1 MTTILWVDDEI
12 DHLRSHIRYL
22 EKRGYRVLTAMS
34 GRAALDMLSRNR
46 VDLVLMDQM
55 MVGLDG
61 LQTVEMIRKSYHQLP
76 VVMVTQSEEEELMD
90 EALGRDTDDYLTK
103 PVNPSQVL
111 LAIKRILTSDRLR
124 SERASEELMS
134 RVGRLMGSSDD
145 LIRIDD
151 WISLY
156 SDWMHGD
163 VTYGSMLESDMK
175 SVEKGRLQELAMRF
189 SRFVEKAY
197 PEWIASGESAPL
209 MPQNFLERVVAPLL
223 ESSGEL
229 VLLVMD
235 CMRLDQWL
243 VMYSEVEKWFH
254 HRLDFM
260 VVNLPSATPY
270 SRNALFAGLLPR
282 DIHRFYRR
290 NWVEEYG
297 SPGLNR
303 HEPEHL
309 QDALARIGGSSAVR
323 AEYVKLG
330 SHEEGESFRRS
341 LSQHLT
347 GGFLAVVVSY
357 LDHLTHG
364 RSESEV
370 LKDLAPDV
378 RSFRELAL
386 SWFQGSFL
394 KSVLKTLAARGATV
408 VVTSDHGSDF
418 CTRFARVKGARG
430 MSSSVRFRV
439 GHSLTAE
446 PKAAVVVR
454 QPEEWG
460 LPAGHPRKSYV
471 FARPGLVL
479 MQSGM
484 PRDDVRKFMGTF
496 QHGGISIEEMIV
508 PVATL
513 LPKKLG

>member
-34 GRAALDMLSRNR
+34 GRAALDVLSKNK

-61 LQTVEMIRKSYHQLP
+61 LETVEMIRKSYHQLP

-90 EALGRDTDDYLTK
+90 KALGGETDDYLTK

-111 LAIKRILTSDRLR
+111 LVIKRILTSDRLR
-124 SERASEELMS
+124 SERAAEELMS

-145 LIRIDD
+145 LIGIDD

-156 SDWMHGD
+156 SEWMHGD

-175 SVEKGRLQELAMRF
+175 SVEKGRFQELAMRF

-197 PEWIASGESAPL
+197 PEWIASERDAPL
-209 MPQNFLERVVAPLL
+209 MPHNFLRRVLPPLL
-223 ESSGEL
+223 QSSGEL

-254 HRLDFM
+254 QHLDFM

-282 DIHRFYRR
+282 DIRRFYRQ
-290 NWVEEYG
+290 NWAEEYG

-309 QDALARIGGSSAVR
+309 RDALARIEGSSSIS
-323 AEYVKLG
+323 AEYVRVG
-330 SHEEGESFRRS
+330 NHREGESFRRS

-364 RSESEV
+364 RSEIDV

-394 KSVLKTLAARGATV
+394 KSVLKTLAARGTTV

-418 CTRFARVKGARG
+418 CNRSARVKGARG

-439 GHSLTAE
+439 GHSLTAGE
-446 PKAAVVVR
+446 KESVVVR
-454 QPEEWG
+454 EPDDWG
-460 LPAGHPRKSYV
+460 LPAEHPRKTYV
-471 FARPGLVL
+471 FARPGYVL
-479 MQSGM
+479 MQPHM
-484 PRDDVRKFMGTF
+484 PRDDLRKFMGTF

-513 LPKKLG
+513 VPKKLG